1 MTKKNLNTVVL
12 SIVLLLGLFS
22 CKTKHQDPIEYHNK
36 MMVLINSSDME
47 MTAMNVAMQTSN
59 YDKAKEVTAG
69 WLKKLDKASKDIEA
83 MGDFDGDVSYKD
95 GVLSGMKMYQDVVGV
110 QYPILIK
117 EREGLKSGVITS
129 QENEIKILDLINNQ
143 LEKSANVVNAASTA
157 FENKYK
163 K

>member
-1 MTKKNLNTVVL
+1 MIKKNFK
-12 SIVLLLGLFS
+12 IVLLNIVLLGAIFS

-36 MMVLINSSDME
+36 MMVIINSSDSE
-47 MTAMNVAMQTSN
+47 MSAMNIAMQTRN
-59 YDKAKEVTAG
+59 YDKAKEVAAE

-83 MGDFDGDVSYKD
+83 MGDFDGDSSYKD
-95 GVLSGMKMYQDVVGV
+95 GVLSGLKMYQNVVGV
-110 QYPILIK
+110 QYPTLIK
-117 EREGLKSGVITS
+117 EREGLKSGLITS

-143 LEKSANVVNAASTA
+143 LEKSANVVNTASTT